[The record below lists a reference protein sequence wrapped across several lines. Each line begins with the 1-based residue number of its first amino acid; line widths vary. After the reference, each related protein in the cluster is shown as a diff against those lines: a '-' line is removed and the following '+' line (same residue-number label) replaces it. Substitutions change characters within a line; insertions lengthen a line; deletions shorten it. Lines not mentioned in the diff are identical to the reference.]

1 MSSADT
7 NVTITKK
14 IKFWYKIS
22 LKLLSYMD
30 LSFWVD
36 IKTPLMETFFCL
48 LLDFSHKILITF
60 SLESN
65 FLASLILF

>member
-60 SLESN
+60 SL
-65 FLASLILF
+65 